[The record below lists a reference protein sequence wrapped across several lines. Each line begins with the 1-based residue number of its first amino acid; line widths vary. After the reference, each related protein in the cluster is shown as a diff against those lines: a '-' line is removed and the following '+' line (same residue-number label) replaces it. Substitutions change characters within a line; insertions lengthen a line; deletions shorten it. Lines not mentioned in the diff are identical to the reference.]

1 MKRLYKNKAE
11 GKISGVC
18 QGVSEY
24 FSIDPSI
31 VRILWVVLSLPLVGL
46 GLFLYI
52 ACAFI
57 LPDKSDL
64 NFDDYTID

>member
-1 MKRLYKNKAE
+1 MKKLYKNKIQ

-31 VRILWVVLSLPLVGL
+31 VRILWVVLSIPSAGL

-64 NFDDYTID
+64 DFDDYTVN